1 MLTTPGT
8 IGIGLAAVIAIG
20 ILAMFTGTFMSIIV
34 IGLVVAMLV
43 YILHLYGYISLSSD
57 KQGLDIGWHENPVAP
72 VATSKVTAKAIE
84 APVVRQEAF
93 YVSGNRYTY
102 EEAPAVCAAYGAQL
116 ATYDQ
121 IMEAYA
127 SGAEWCGYGWT
138 QGGMALYPTQDATWQ
153 ELIQESSEAKRTA
166 CGRPGVNGGY
176 FDPNTKFGVNCYGV
190 KPTDKHNTQFPTP
203 LPGTDMSEFNKLGD
217 RFKSMIN
224 RMTIAPYNRNE
235 WSEYS
240 QMPQLG
246 STGGQAVLQKTP
258 TVNK

>member
-8 IGIGLAAVIAIG
+8 VGLALAGVIAIG

-34 IGLVVAMLV
+34 IGLVVVMLV
-43 YILHLYGYISLSSD
+43 YILHLYGYITI
-57 KQGLDIGWHENPVAP
+57 KTTEKGLDVGWHENPEAP
-72 VATSKVTAKAIE
+72 VATTKIDMSSVE
-84 APVVRQEAF
+84 APIVKNEVF
-93 YVSGNRYTY
+93 HISGNMYKY
-102 EEAPAVCAAYGAQL
+102 DEAAAVCGAYGAQL

-121 IMEAYA
+121 IMEAYS

-138 QGGMALYPTQDATWQ
+138 QGGMALYPTQDSTWQ
-153 ELIQESSEAKRTA
+153 QLIQEVDQEKRTS

-190 KPTDKHNTQFPTP
+190 KPRDRSNTKYP
-203 LPGTDMSEFNKLGD
+203 LPVPGTEPGDFNRLVD

-224 RMTIAPYNRNE
+224 RIVVSPFNRTE

-240 QMPQLG
+240 DLPVPT
-246 STGGQAVLQKTP
+246 SAPQKTAM
-258 TVNK
+258 VNK